1 MSAARLLC
9 GWLTLTGCVG
19 ALAPAAARAQAP
31 AAPALEP
38 ASEPAPASSPLPSP
52 SASPSVAT
60 PGPAANAAAWQRCT
74 ALPDDTARLACF
86 DQWAGQQAWQ
96 RAPTQSTAAAGSPPA
111 SAARSPTTPASPTPA
126 DLPPTPEPILVQ
138 VDGCRD
144 THYSLL
150 ARFWE
155 LEPGSSC
162 GVFRFR
168 GYRPITVSVVGA
180 NTVNDQPSS
189 PAPGHT
195 ATPVN
200 YRRTEMRLQ
209 LSVRTKL
216 AQGLLTPD
224 ASQRLDSLWFGYTQ
238 QSYWQ
243 LFSGDISRPF
253 RNTDHEPEV
262 VYVYPTDAQLPG
274 GWRWRYSGV
283 GLVHQSNGQSLPLS
297 RSWNRIYLMTGV
309 ELDTRWAVTAR
320 VWHRIAENATNDDN
334 PGISNY
340 VGRAELQ
347 ATWNPDQVNTYIATL
362 RNSFGSAWRGS
373 ARLEW
378 QHTLGDKQ
386 SNLRLHTQL
395 FSGYGDSLV
404 DYNRKRTVLSLG
416 VSLVDF

>member
-1 MSAARLLC
+1 L
-9 GWLTLTGCVG
+9 
-19 ALAPAAARAQAP
+19 
-31 AAPALEP
+31 
-38 ASEPAPASSPLPSP
+38 
-52 SASPSVAT
+52 
-60 PGPAANAAAWQRCT
+60 
-74 ALPDDTARLACF
+74 
-86 DQWAGQQAWQ
+86 
-96 RAPTQSTAAAGSPPA
+96 
-111 SAARSPTTPASPTPA
+111 
-126 DLPPTPEPILVQ
+126 
-138 VDGCRD
+138 
-144 THYSLL
+144 
-150 ARFWE
+150 
-155 LEPGSSC
+155 
-162 GVFRFR
+162 RFR

-195 ATPVN
+195 ATPVD

-243 LFSGDISRPF
+243 LFSGNISRPF

-262 VYVYPTDAQLPG
+262 VYVYPTDAQLPW

-309 ELDTRWAVTAR
+309 ELNDRWSVSAR
-320 VWHRIAENATNDDN
+320 LWRRLAEGAANDDN

-347 ATWNPDQVNTYIATL
+347 ATWNPDEVNTVSTTL

-378 QHTLGDKQ
+378 LHTLGGKQ

>member
-1 MSAARLLC
+1 M
-9 GWLTLTGCVG
+9 
-19 ALAPAAARAQAP
+19 
-31 AAPALEP
+31 
-38 ASEPAPASSPLPSP
+38 
-52 SASPSVAT
+52 
-60 PGPAANAAAWQRCT
+60 
-74 ALPDDTARLACF
+74 
-86 DQWAGQQAWQ
+86 
-96 RAPTQSTAAAGSPPA
+96 
-111 SAARSPTTPASPTPA
+111 
-126 DLPPTPEPILVQ
+126 Q

-144 THYSLL
+144 TRYSLL

-168 GYRPITVSVVGA
+168 GYRPISVSVVGA
-180 NTVNDQPSS
+180 DTVNDQPSS
-189 PAPGHT
+189 PAPDHT
-195 ATPVN
+195 AAPIN

-216 AQGLLTPD
+216 AQGLLTQG
-224 ASQRLDSLWFGYTQ
+224 AAQRLDSLWFGYTQ

-262 VYVYPTDAQLPG
+262 VYVYPTDAQLPW

-283 GLVHQSNGQSLPLS
+283 GLVHQSNGQTLPLS

-309 ELDTRWAVTAR
+309 ELNDRWSVTAR
-320 VWHRIAENATNDDN
+320 LWRRLGEGGTDDDN

-347 ATWNPDQVNTYIATL
+347 ATWNPDEVNTYIATL
-362 RNSFGSAWRGS
+362 RNSFGSAWRGA

-378 QHTLGDKQ
+378 LHTLGGKQ